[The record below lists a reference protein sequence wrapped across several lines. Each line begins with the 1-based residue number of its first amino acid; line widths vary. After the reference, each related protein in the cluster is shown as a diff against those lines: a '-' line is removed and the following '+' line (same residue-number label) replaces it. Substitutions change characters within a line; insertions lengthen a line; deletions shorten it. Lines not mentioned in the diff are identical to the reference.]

1 MGRLERPP
9 PLLPSSPMF
18 PPPSLLPLPFSSL
31 PLPPLLSS
39 PSPPPL
45 FLPLSS
51 LPFPL
56 SFPPSPFLPPLLF
69 SFPLP
74 LSPSLPTPSSL
85 PEAACLT
92 RDLWRGLSL
101 CWTLVL
107 CTGLPGLEP
116 HCHPREAGPAFPVLS
131 AVTLGCHGR
140 LPDVCSWV
148 SSTGHDC
155 PPRWAWLCDQVVF
168 WLPQDFKVPVGG
180 ARLQ

>member
-1 MGRLERPP
+1 MGKLKRPR
-9 PLLPSSPMF
+9 PSSPMF
-18 PPPSLLPLPFSSL
+18 PPP
-31 PLPPLLSS
+31 
-39 PSPPPL
+39 PSFPI
-45 FLPLSS
+45 
-51 LPFPL
+51 PFPL
-56 SFPPSPFLPPLLF
+56 S
-69 SFPLP
+69 
-74 LSPSLPTPSSL
+74 TPSSL

-116 HCHPREAGPAFPVLS
+116 HRHPREACPAFPVLS
-131 AVTLGCHGR
+131 AVTVGCHGR

-180 ARLQ
+180 ARLQWSREETKVVQPSASFETGPSDPSSAGLAPSLLRGCHRVTGAGTPLKF